1 MQRRLLAALTL
12 VAAAATV
19 GSLYFSEVANYLPC
33 ELCWYQ
39 RILMYPLVVVLGVA
53 AIDGH
58 SSVWKTALPLSGLGT
73 LLAAYHSVVQVTD
86 SSAIGCGF
94 GGGCD
99 AILWQSWL
107 FTIPRLAFVAFAII
121 SVGLLA
127 LASQDRHLN

>member
-12 VAAAATV
+12 VAAVATV

-53 AIDGH
+53 AIDGQPT
-58 SSVWKTALPLSGLGT
+58 VWKTALPLSGLGT
-73 LLAAYHSVVQVTD
+73 VLAAYHSVVQVSD

-99 AILWQSWL
+99 AILWQGWI
-107 FTIPRLAFVAFAII
+107 FTIPRLSFVAFAII
-121 SVGLLA
+121 TVGLVGLA
-127 LASQDRHLN
+127 RWDRRAI